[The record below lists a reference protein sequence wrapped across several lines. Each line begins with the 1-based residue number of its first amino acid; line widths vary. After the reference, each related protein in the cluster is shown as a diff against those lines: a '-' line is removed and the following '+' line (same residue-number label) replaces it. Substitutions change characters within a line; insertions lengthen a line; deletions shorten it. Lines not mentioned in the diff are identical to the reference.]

1 MKKTC
6 FMLLVL
12 IFGILS
18 SGDFIVYADQMVV
31 KEDVVNVRSGPG
43 TNHEQIT
50 QVHKNEVYEYINEQ
64 GQWVQIQLSNDRQ
77 GWVAG
82 WLVQKNDQ
90 TMDKKENSHLS
101 LNYNGTNIRSGPST
115 EASILGRG
123 HTNEQFKIIGKE
135 GSWYEIRFQ
144 NQKAYVADW
153 IVKTQQKQP
162 VNYETAS
169 DSQPNLNGK
178 TIIIDA
184 GHGGRDPGA
193 IGFTGILEKDLTLQT
208 ADALKH
214 QLQSQ
219 GANVILTRKKDEY
232 LALAVRNY
240 HSLNSQADAFISLH
254 FNSAPVN
261 IYANGIS
268 SYYYH
273 FKDKHLAA
281 LIQQEMVDETRLT
294 DRGVR
299 LGNFHVL
306 RENNKPAVLLELGFL
321 SNKSEEG
328 VVTSPS
334 YHTTVGQGIARG
346 LVRYFSD

>member
-1 MKKTC
+1 MKKTI
-6 FMLLVL
+6 FAVL
-12 IFGILS
+12 IFILGILCS
-18 SGDFIVYADQMVV
+18 SDLKAYADQMVV

-43 TNHEQIT
+43 THHEQIT
-50 QVHKNEVYEYINEQ
+50 QVHKNEVYEYISEQ
-64 GQWVQIQLSNDRQ
+64 GQWVQIQLSNNRQ
-77 GWVAG
+77 GWVAE
-82 WLVQKNDQ
+82 WLVHKNDK
-90 TMDKKENSHLS
+90 TMDKKKNSHLS

-115 EASILGRG
+115 ETSIVGRG
-123 HTNEQFKIIGKE
+123 HKNEQYKIIGKE
-135 GSWYEIRFQ
+135 GSWYEIRYQ

-162 VNYETAS
+162 VNYEVAS
-169 DSQPNLNGK
+169 DSQSNLNGK

-193 IGFTGILEKDLTLQT
+193 IGFTGTLEKDLTLQT
-208 ADALKH
+208 ADALK
-214 QLQSQ
+214 QKLQSL
-219 GANVILTRKKDEY
+219 GANVKLTRQKDEY

-240 HSLNSQADAFISLH
+240 HSLQSKADAFISLH

-261 IYANGIS
+261 ISANGIS

-273 FKDKHLAA
+273 FEDQHLAE
-281 LIQQEMVDETRLT
+281 LIQQEMVVETRMT

-306 RENNKPAVLLELGFL
+306 RENNKPAVLLELGFI

-334 YHTTVGQGIARG
+334 YHTTVGQGITKG
-346 LVRYFSD
+346 LVRYFAE

>member
-1 MKKTC
+1 
-6 FMLLVL
+6 
-12 IFGILS
+12 
-18 SGDFIVYADQMVV
+18 
-31 KEDVVNVRSGPG
+31 
-43 TNHEQIT
+43 
-50 QVHKNEVYEYINEQ
+50 
-64 GQWVQIQLSNDRQ
+64 
-77 GWVAG
+77 
-82 WLVQKNDQ
+82 
-90 TMDKKENSHLS
+90 S

-115 EASILGRG
+115 EASILGPG
-123 HTNEQFKIIGKE
+123 HKNEQFKIIGKE

-162 VNYETAS
+162 VDYETAS

-184 GHGGRDPGA
+184 GHGGRDPGS

-261 IYANGIS
+261 ISANGIS

-281 LIQQEMVDETRLT
+281 LIQQEMVHETRLT

>member
-1 MKKTC
+1 MKKTI
-6 FMLLVL
+6 FMVL
-12 IFGILS
+12 IFILGILNLS
-18 SGDFIVYADQMVV
+18 HLKVYADQMVV
-31 KEDVVNVRSGPG
+31 KEDVVNVRSGPD

-50 QVHKNEVYEYINEQ
+50 QVHKNEVYEYIDEQ
-64 GQWVQIQLSNDRQ
+64 GEWVQIQLSNDRQ
-77 GWVAG
+77 GWIAG
-82 WLVQKNDQ
+82 WLVQKEGQ
-90 TMDKKENSHLS
+90 AAKKENSYLS

-115 EASILGRG
+115 EAPILGRG
-123 HTNEQFKIIGKE
+123 HKKEQFKIIGKE

-144 NQKAYVADW
+144 NQKAFVADW
-153 IVKTQQKQP
+153 IVKTEQKQTE
-162 VNYETAS
+162 NYHTAS
-169 DSQPNLNGK
+169 ESQDGLYGK

-208 ADALKH
+208 AKALKH
-214 QLQSQ
+214 QLQTQ
-219 GANVILTRKKDEY
+219 GANVILTRKEDNY
-232 LALAVRNY
+232 VALAVRNY

-261 IYANGIS
+261 VSANGIS

-273 FKDKHLAA
+273 FKDKQLAA
-281 LIQQEMVDETRLT
+281 SIQQEMVHETSLT

-306 RENNKPAVLLELGFL
+306 RENNKPAVLLELGFI

-328 VVTSPS
+328 FVNSTS
-334 YHTTVGQGIARG
+334 YHSTVGQGITRG
-346 LVRYFSD
+346 LVRYFSE

>member
-1 MKKTC
+1 LKKTI
-6 FMLLVL
+6 FMVL
-12 IFGILS
+12 IIIFGILS
-18 SGDFIVYADQMVV
+18 LSHLRVYADSMVV

-43 TNHEQIT
+43 TNHEQIA
-50 QVHKNEVYEYINEQ
+50 QVHKNEVYGYIDKQ
-64 GQWVQIQLSNDRQ
+64 GEWVQIRLSDDRQ
-77 GWVAG
+77 GWIAG
-82 WLVQKNDQ
+82 WLV
-90 TMDKKENSHLS
+90 KKEEQAAGKQENSYLS

-123 HTNEQFKIIGKE
+123 HKKEQFKIIGKE

-144 NQKAYVADW
+144 NQKAFVADW
-153 IVKTQQKQP
+153 IVKTEQKQTE
-162 VNYETAS
+162 NYQTAS
-169 DSQPNLNGK
+169 ESQNGLNGK
-178 TIIIDA
+178 TILIDA

-208 ADALKH
+208 AKALKH

-219 GANVILTRKKDEY
+219 GANVILTRKEDNY

-240 HSLNSQADAFISLH
+240 HSLKSHADAFISLH

-261 IYANGIS
+261 ISANGIS

-281 LIQQEMVDETRLT
+281 LIQQEMVQETSLT

-306 RENNKPAVLLELGFL
+306 RENNKPAVLLELGFI

-334 YHTTVGQGIARG
+334 YHKTVGQGITRG